1 MKKVHQG
8 LQFYDKMRDDF
19 LGGKSV
25 RTIALE
31 NGLEATEV
39 LDFLRWLSREHDIE
53 RAIRTDQLLAK
64 LMEAANAVA
73 AQYRDHMKDR
83 SFEYA
88 AAARKELNEVMETYK
103 ELAGLNQAWIEHK
116 RKIPQGGRPS
126 QARAAREVGQEPPR
140 EPTGG
145 LERAL
150 ERVREPD
157 NGTPRARAGEA
168 RGPERSRAAALEENP
183 FD

>member
-1 MKKVHQG
+1 MIGFSQQLPTTQMLADMKA
-8 LQFYDKMRDDF
+8 L
-19 LGGKSV
+19 
-25 RTIALE
+25 RT
-31 NGLEATEV
+31 
-39 LDFLRWLSREHDIE
+39 
-53 RAIRTDQLLAK
+53 
-64 LMEAANAVA
+64 
-73 AQYRDHMKDR
+73 
-83 SFEYA
+83 
-88 AAARKELNEVMETYK
+88 ELNEVMDTYR

-150 ERVREPD
+150 ERVKEPD